1 MENKINK
8 VSIMRINKLISKTII
23 IISLVLFTM
32 QAAYA
37 VPVISVEPS
46 CPVVMENDILIVNID
61 IDPDSTQILGAEYT
75 LSFNNNLLKVLNQDK
90 GQFLSQDGTGTLEI
104 MNRFDND
111 NGVIEYGEIRTGV
124 DYGVDIAGT
133 LATIEF
139 EVISN
144 SGLCELRI
152 EKTIVSNTSAQEIQ
166 DIIINNGRIG
176 IDQPLTSFFIDGGV
190 FYEDG
195 SDCNNPAV
203 TITNLYLE
211 REWTTVTDDNS
222 NYYQLML
229 NSSVDIIAGETLQ
242 FNATGPDAG
251 QSTVIEHTVTQAQ
264 IDDGGFELN
273 INFGGDWRDE
283 WMGKNSEE
291 GSAVTTSE
299 LQDAIHH
306 WLDDEPVGGYV
317 LLTPDLQ
324 EVIAVWMS

>member
-1 MENKINK
+1 MVNKINK
-8 VSIMRINKLISKTII
+8 VSTMKNKKLLGKTII
-23 IISLVLFTM
+23 IISLVLFTV
-32 QAAYA
+32 QAACA

-90 GQFLSQDGTGTLEI
+90 GQFLGQDGTGTLEI
-104 MNRFDND
+104 INRFDND
-111 NGVIEYGEIRTGV
+111 NGIIEYGEIRTGV

-133 LATIEF
+133 LAAIEF

-152 EKTIVSNTSAQEIQ
+152 EKTIVSNTNAQEIQ

-176 IDQPLTSFFIDGGV
+176 INQPLTSFIIDGDV
-190 FYEDG
+190 FYEDD

-203 TITNLYLE
+203 TITNLDLGK
-211 REWTTVTDDNS
+211 EWMAVIDDNS
-222 NYYQLML
+222 NGYQLML
-229 NSSVDIIAGETLQ
+229 NSIVDITAGETLQ
-242 FNATGPDAG
+242 FNATGPNAG
-251 QSTVIEHTVTQAQ
+251 QSIIIKHTVTQAQ

-283 WMGKNSEE
+283 WMGENSEE

-299 LQDAIHH
+299 LQDTIHH
-306 WLDDEPVGGYV
+306 WLDDEPVRGYV
-317 LLTPDLQ
+317 LLTSDLQ

>member
-1 MENKINK
+1 
-8 VSIMRINKLISKTII
+8 MRNNKLIGKTII
-23 IISLVLFTM
+23 IIFLILFTM

-46 CPVVMENDILIVNID
+46 CPDVMENNRFIVNID
-61 IDPDSTQILGAEYT
+61 IDPDSTQILGVEYT

-90 GQFLSQDGTGTLEI
+90 GQFLSQDGVDTLDI
-104 MNRFDND
+104 LNIFDND
-111 NGVIEYGEIRTGV
+111 NGVIKYGEIRTGV

-152 EKTIVSNTSAQEIQ
+152 EKTIISNTSAQEIQ

-176 IDQPLTSFFIDGGV
+176 IDQPLTSFFIDGYV

-195 SDCNNPAV
+195 SDCNNPV
-203 TITNLYLE
+203 VIITNLDLE
-211 REWTTVTDDNS
+211 REWTAVINDNS

-229 NSSVDIIAGETLQ
+229 NSSVDILAGETLQ
-242 FNATGPDAG
+242 FNAIGPNAG
-251 QSTVIEHTVTQAQ
+251 QSTVVEYTVSQAQ

-273 INFGGDWRDE
+273 INFGSDWRDE

-306 WLDDEPVGGYV
+306 WLDDEPVRGYV
-317 LLTPDLQ
+317 LLTSDLQ
-324 EVIAVWMS
+324 EVITVWMT

>member
-8 VSIMRINKLISKTII
+8 VSTMRNNKLIGKTII
-23 IISLVLFTM
+23 IIFLILFTM

-46 CPVVMENDILIVNID
+46 CPDVMENNRFIVNID
-61 IDPDSTQILGAEYT
+61 IDPDSTQILGVEYT

-90 GQFLSQDGTGTLEI
+90 GQFLSQDGVDTLDI
-104 MNRFDND
+104 LNIFDND
-111 NGVIEYGEIRTGV
+111 NGVIKYGEIRTGV

-152 EKTIVSNTSAQEIQ
+152 EKTIISNTSAQEIQ

-176 IDQPLTSFFIDGGV
+176 IDQPLTSFFIDGYV

-195 SDCNNPAV
+195 SDCNNPV
-203 TITNLYLE
+203 VIITNLDLE
-211 REWTTVTDDNS
+211 REWTAVINDNS

-229 NSSVDIIAGETLQ
+229 NSSVDILAGETLQ
-242 FNATGPDAG
+242 FNAIGPNAG
-251 QSTVIEHTVTQAQ
+251 QSTVVEYTVSQAQ

-273 INFGGDWRDE
+273 INFGSDWRDE

-306 WLDDEPVGGYV
+306 WLDDEPVRGYV
-317 LLTPDLQ
+317 LLTSDLQ
-324 EVIAVWMS
+324 EVITVWMT